1 MYFYK
6 ITTLDSFGFSLNY
19 FITTNSP
26 VRRAA
31 NVDPIPEKV
40 RLLIDDRY
48 ETIRDVKYLAPL
60 TYFYKKFIQR
70 NPSRVNWEKEKI

>member
-6 ITTLDSFGFSLNY
+6 ITTLDAFGFHLNY
-19 FITTNSP
+19 FVTTNSP
-26 VRRAA
+26 IRKAA
-31 NVDPIPEKV
+31 NLNPIPEKV

-48 ETIRDVKYLAPL
+48 ETVRDVKYLAPL

>member
-6 ITTLDSFGFSLNY
+6 ITTLDSFGFPLNY

-60 TYFYKKFIQR
+60 TYLYKKFIQR